1 MSLES
6 VFKLSLIMNLID
18 NLTEPMSRVSSAAGG
33 SISKL
38 QSMEQ
43 TLGGMTKGGAVMAG
57 VGMQITDAA
66 LAPVE
71 ATFETRRALGELS
84 SLGVKDLGALEDA
97 ARSFSDQWAGT
108 SKADFIS
115 AAYDIK
121 SGIASLSDEGVA
133 QYTELAGVTAKATK
147 STIGQMT
154 DLFATGYGIYKDFY
168 GDLSDMEFGEMF
180 SAGIATSVKQFKTDG
195 SQMAG
200 AIKTLGASATTAQ
213 VPLEEQLSVLGMLQ
227 ATMSGAEA
235 GTKYKAFLRSATKGG
250 EALGL
255 SFTDANNQLLSMP
268 EILEQLR
275 GKFGE
280 TMDAAE
286 KMELQKAFGDTEAVA
301 LIDLMYNKTGDLQ
314 DNILSLY
321 DSMGGGI
328 GVATEMATAIN
339 ETEPEKFQRLQQQ
352 IHNVTED
359 LGNSLLPTVNTV
371 MGKVGEFIAK
381 GAEWVQ
387 SHQELVRVI
396 MLVVLCLGGFLTV
409 AGSVIAVVGGV
420 GLVFTK
426 TAGFV
431 TGFIGTIKK
440 LPGML
445 DTVRIYGMYAG
456 DGIKKGFSYIKSAGA
471 GAINGIKNVA
481 LSMANMAKTAAISGV
496 NALKSMATG
505 LVGMAKQA
513 IATASTAL
521 GPLISSVWS
530 FTAALLANPIT
541 WVVIAIVGLIAG
553 LVLLYNKCEWFRN
566 LVDGIISG
574 IKEKLGAA
582 FAFVKNIFGAI
593 GNVIGKVMGAAKAT
607 VEEKLGNMKRAYE
620 EHGGGIKGVAAAAV
634 EGVKGYYTA
643 GFTFLDNLTGGKL
656 SAITSK
662 VSAKFDEIKNT
673 VSEKMSAVKQH
684 FSDRLSDMKSAYEEH
699 GGGLK
704 GAAAAALEGV
714 RGAYQD
720 GFNAID
726 NLTGGKLSAITS
738 KVSAK
743 FDEIKNT
750 VSEKM
755 SAVKQ
760 HFSDRLSDMKS
771 AYEEHGGGLKGAAA
785 AALEGVRGA
794 YEDKFNAIDNLTGG
808 KLSAITSKVSEKF
821 SEIKNTVSSA
831 MEGAKQYAASKLEG
845 MRAAYEQQ
853 GGGMRGAMAATMT
866 GIRSVAQDGFNF
878 VDNLT
883 GGKLSAIR
891 EKFSQGIQNVK
902 NVITGAF
909 SWFRQSGAKILTTFT
924 EGIKSAISAPINAVK
939 GALQKIR
946 NMLPFSDAKTGPL
959 STLTLS
965 GHRTMTT
972 YATGLQQA
980 ATAPAEAVEGSLSR
994 VNAQL
999 NPAIPNGPEIPAPP
1013 KGPTPTPMPLPAP
1026 LPVYSEEPETVGIAA
1041 TRAPVRTIERR
1052 EVSKEKETNTTTSE
1066 KDTGVNINEFHLTV
1080 DFSKMKEL
1088 PMLLKFLREIEDYAN
1103 ANGLATQGEG

>member
-18 NLTEPMSRVSSAAGG
+18 NLTEPMSRVSSATGG

-43 TLGGMTKGGAVMAG
+43 TLGGMTKGGAVVAG
-57 VGMQITDAA
+57 VGMQITEAA

-84 SLGVKDLGALEDA
+84 SLGVKDLRALEGA

-286 KMELQKAFGDTEAVA
+286 KMKLQKAFGDTEAVA

-387 SHQELVRVI
+387 NHQELVRVI

-445 DTVRIYGMYAG
+445 DTVRLYGMYAG

-521 GPLISSVWS
+521 GPLITSVWS

-574 IKEKLGAA
+574 VKEKLGAA

-607 VEEKLGNMKRAYE
+607 VEEKIGNIKQAYE
-620 EHGGGIKGVAAAAV
+620 EHGGGIKGIAAAAI

-643 GFTFLDNLTGGKL
+643 GFSF
-656 SAITSK
+656 
-662 VSAKFDEIKNT
+662 
-673 VSEKMSAVKQH
+673 
-684 FSDRLSDMKSAYEEH
+684 
-699 GGGLK
+699 
-704 GAAAAALEGV
+704 
-714 RGAYQD
+714 
-720 GFNAID
+720 ID
-726 NLTGGKLSAITS
+726 NLTGGKLTAIT
-738 KVSAK
+738 
-743 FDEIKNT
+743 
-750 VSEKM
+750 
-755 SAVKQ
+755 
-760 HFSDRLSDMKS
+760 
-771 AYEEHGGGLKGAAA
+771 
-785 AALEGVRGA
+785 
-794 YEDKFNAIDNLTGG
+794 
-808 KLSAITSKVSEKF
+808 
-821 SEIKNTVSSA
+821 NTVSSKFGEIRDTVSLT
-831 MEGAKQYAASKLEG
+831 MENAKQYAASKLEG
-845 MRAAYEQQ
+845 MRTVYEQQ
-853 GGGMRGAMAATMT
+853 GGGMRGAMAAAMS
-866 GIRSVAQDGFNF
+866 GIRSVVQDAFNF

-883 GGKLSAIR
+883 GGKLTVIQG
-891 EKFSQGIQNVK
+891 KFSQGIQNIK

-924 EGIKSAISAPINAVK
+924 EGIKSTISVPVNAVK

-972 YATGLQQA
+972 YATGIQQA
-980 ATAPAEAVEGSLSR
+980 AQAPAEAVEGSLSL
-994 VNAQL
+994 VDTKL
-999 NPAIPNGPEIPAPP
+999 
-1013 KGPTPTPMPLPAP
+1013 KPLTN
-1026 LPVYSEEPETVGIAA
+1026 EEPETIGIAA
-1041 TRAPVRTIERR
+1041 TRTPVRTIEHR
-1052 EVSKEKETNTTTSE
+1052 EINKEKETNRTTSE
-1066 KDTGVNINEFHLTV
+1066 KDTGVSINEFHLTV
-1080 DFSKMKEL
+1080 DFSKIKEL

>member
-6 VFKLSLIMNLID
+6 VFKLSLIMNMID
-18 NLTEPMSRVSSAAGG
+18 NLTGPMSRVTSAAGG

-43 TLGGMTKGGAVMAG
+43 TLGGMTKGGIAMAAVG
-57 VGMQITDAA
+57 EQITSAA

-84 SLGVKDLGALEDA
+84 SLGVKDLGLLEDA
-97 ARSFSDQWAGT
+97 ARGFSDQWAGT

-121 SGIASLSDEGVA
+121 SGIASLSDEGIA
-133 QYTELAGVTAKATK
+133 QYTELAGITAKATK
-147 STIGQMT
+147 STIGEMT

-314 DNILSLY
+314 NNILSLY
-321 DSMGGGI
+321 GSMGQGI
-328 GVATEMATAIN
+328 GTATEMATAIN

-359 LGNSLLPTVNTV
+359 LGNSLLPTVNSV
-371 MGKVGEFIAK
+371 MGKVGEFIEM
-381 GAEWVQ
+381 GANWVQ
-387 SHQELVRVI
+387 NHQELVRVI

-440 LPGML
+440 LPGLL

-456 DGIKKGFSYIKSAGA
+456 DGIKKGFSLITSAGA
-471 GAINGIKNVA
+471 GAINSVKNVA
-481 LSMANMAKTAAISGV
+481 LNITSMAKTAAISGV

-513 IATASTAL
+513 LTTASTAL
-521 GPLISSVWS
+521 GPLITSVWS

-541 WVVIAIVGLIAG
+541 WVVIGIVALIAG
-553 LVLLYNKCEWFRN
+553 IVLLYNKCEWFRN
-566 LVDGIISG
+566 LVDNIVSAVG
-574 IKEKLGAA
+574 EKLGPALEVA
-582 FAFVKNIFGAI
+582 QTVFHGI
-593 GNVIGKVMGAAKAT
+593 GNVIGTVMDAASAT
-607 VEEKLGNMKRAYE
+607 VSEKLGNMKAAYE
-620 EHGGGIKGVAAAAV
+620 AHGGGIQGVAAAAI

-643 GFTFLDNLTGGKL
+643 GFTF
-656 SAITSK
+656 
-662 VSAKFDEIKNT
+662 
-673 VSEKMSAVKQH
+673 
-684 FSDRLSDMKSAYEEH
+684 
-699 GGGLK
+699 
-704 GAAAAALEGV
+704 
-714 RGAYQD
+714 
-720 GFNAID
+720 ID
-726 NLTGGKLSAITS
+726 NLTGGKLS
-738 KVSAK
+738 
-743 FDEIKNT
+743 EIR
-750 VSEKM
+750 
-755 SAVKQ
+755 
-760 HFSDRLSDMKS
+760 DR
-771 AYEEHGGGLKGAAA
+771 
-785 AALEGVRGA
+785 
-794 YEDKFNAIDNLTGG
+794 
-808 KLSAITSKVSEKF
+808 
-821 SEIKNTVSSA
+821 
-831 MEGAKQYAASKLEG
+831 
-845 MRAAYEQQ
+845 
-853 GGGMRGAMAATMT
+853 
-866 GIRSVAQDGFNF
+866 
-878 VDNLT
+878 
-883 GGKLSAIR
+883 
-891 EKFSQGIQNVK
+891 FSQGIQNVK
-902 NVITGAF
+902 NVITDSL
-909 SWFRQSGAKILTTFT
+909 SWFRESGKKILTTFT
-924 EGIKSAISAPINAVK
+924 EGIKSAISAPVEAVK
-939 GALQKIR
+939 GGLQKIR

-980 ATAPAEAVEGSLSR
+980 VEAPAEVMEGALSR
-994 VNAQL
+994 ISTQIS
-999 NPAIPNGPEIPAPP
+999 PQTITE
-1013 KGPTPTPMPLPAP
+1013 K
-1026 LPVYSEEPETVGIAA
+1026 PETVGIAE
-1041 TRAPVRTIERR
+1041 TRGPVRTIERR
-1052 EVSKEKETNTTTSE
+1052 ETSREKETSTTTSE
-1066 KDTGVNINEFHLTV
+1066 KETGVSINDFHLTV
-1080 DFSKMKEL
+1080 DFSKIKEL

>member
-6 VFKLSLIMNLID
+6 VFKLSLIMNIID

-314 DNILSLY
+314 NNILSLY

-328 GVATEMATAIN
+328 GVATEMAMAIN

-359 LGNSLLPTVNTV
+359 LGNSLLPTVNVV

-387 SHQELVRVI
+387 NHQELVRVI

-426 TAGFV
+426 TAGGV

-440 LPGML
+440 LPGLL

-456 DGIKKGFSYIKSAGA
+456 DGVKKGFSLITNAGA
-471 GAINGIKNVA
+471 GAINSVKNVA
-481 LSMANMAKTAAISGV
+481 LNITSMAKTAAISGV
-496 NALKSMATG
+496 NALKSMVTG
-505 LVGMAKQA
+505 LIGMAKQA
-513 IATASTAL
+513 LTTASTAL
-521 GPLISSVWS
+521 GPLITSVWS

-541 WVVIAIVGLIAG
+541 WVVIGIVALIAG
-553 LVLLYNKCEWFRN
+553 IVLLYNKCEWFRN
-566 LVDGIISG
+566 LVDNIVSAVG
-574 IKEKLGAA
+574 EKLGAA
-582 FAFVKNIFGAI
+582 LEVAKTVFHGI
-593 GNVIGKVMGAAKAT
+593 GNVIGTVMEAASAT
-607 VEEKLGNMKRAYE
+607 VSEKLGNMKAAYE
-620 EHGGGIKGVAAAAV
+620 AHGGGIQGVTAAAI

-643 GFTFLDNLTGGKL
+643 GFTF
-656 SAITSK
+656 
-662 VSAKFDEIKNT
+662 
-673 VSEKMSAVKQH
+673 
-684 FSDRLSDMKSAYEEH
+684 
-699 GGGLK
+699 
-704 GAAAAALEGV
+704 
-714 RGAYQD
+714 
-720 GFNAID
+720 ID
-726 NLTGGKLSAITS
+726 NLTGGKLS
-738 KVSAK
+738 
-743 FDEIKNT
+743 EIR
-750 VSEKM
+750 
-755 SAVKQ
+755 
-760 HFSDRLSDMKS
+760 DR
-771 AYEEHGGGLKGAAA
+771 
-785 AALEGVRGA
+785 
-794 YEDKFNAIDNLTGG
+794 
-808 KLSAITSKVSEKF
+808 
-821 SEIKNTVSSA
+821 
-831 MEGAKQYAASKLEG
+831 
-845 MRAAYEQQ
+845 
-853 GGGMRGAMAATMT
+853 
-866 GIRSVAQDGFNF
+866 
-878 VDNLT
+878 
-883 GGKLSAIR
+883 
-891 EKFSQGIQNVK
+891 FSQGIQNVK
-902 NVITGAF
+902 NVITDSL
-909 SWFRQSGAKILTTFT
+909 SWFRESGKKILTTFT
-924 EGIKSAISAPINAVK
+924 EGIKSAISAPVEAVK
-939 GALQKIR
+939 GGLQKIR

-980 ATAPAEAVEGSLSR
+980 VEAPAEVMEGALSR
-994 VNAQL
+994 ISTQIS
-999 NPAIPNGPEIPAPP
+999 PQTII
-1013 KGPTPTPMPLPAP
+1013 
-1026 LPVYSEEPETVGIAA
+1026 EEPETVGIAA
-1041 TRAPVRTIERR
+1041 TRGPVRTIERR
-1052 EVSKEKETNTTTSE
+1052 EISREKETSSTTSE
-1066 KDTGVNINEFHLTV
+1066 KDTGVSINEFHLTV
-1080 DFSKMKEL
+1080 DFSKIKEL

-1103 ANGLATQGEG
+1103 ANGLVTQGEG